1 MNKYE
6 NKQTYNNVHDDYSE
20 CAALQDLLQATCREL
35 DRGCKRLEVGSYD
48 YSNFTINIG
57 GKSIAFNLGG
67 PQAEAL
73 FRFISHIADENAYEV
88 DFDKQTV
95 DGWF

>member
-1 MNKYE
+1 MKYE
-6 NKQTYNNVHDDYSE
+6 NKQSYCNTREDYSE
-20 CAALQDLLQATCREL
+20 CLALQDLLRATSSEL
-35 DRGCKRLEVGSYD
+35 SKVVAALESGKDD
-48 YSNFTINIG
+48 YSSFTINIG

-73 FRFISHIADENAYEV
+73 FQFIRHIEAENGYDV

-95 DGWF
+95 DGWY